1 MFKLYSK
8 GIILMFSLLP
18 FISCGRIKDEG
29 NKVYEDTK
37 TSIKNKKDDVVDDL
51 INTYDPYHPDTK
63 YNRKRFTEFFLFS
76 PTEDVKNLYCYADE
90 MGIDHKY
97 QFSFNCS
104 PATIN
109 RIINNLK
116 LEKGTT
122 SENRGI
128 GLWVKFPWWN
138 AALIETLDP
147 YYNKGEH
154 KAYWYLW
161 YDGANQKAYYF
172 SFDM

>member
-104 PATIN
+104 LATIN

-128 GLWVKFPWWN
+128 GLWVKFPWWD